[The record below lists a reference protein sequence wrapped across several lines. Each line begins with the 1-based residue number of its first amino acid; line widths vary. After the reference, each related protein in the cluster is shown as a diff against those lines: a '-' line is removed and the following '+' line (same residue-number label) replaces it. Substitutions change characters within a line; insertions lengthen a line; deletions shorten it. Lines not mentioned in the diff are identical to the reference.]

1 MSLFFRLFLIAT
13 LAFTASCAKKLTETD
28 MVKVKRVKTNDLLE
42 TMDSLSKVRPT
53 FFYSKISTK
62 YRDTT
67 SNYSFKTSLRMNVDS
82 AINTIITY
90 LSIPVVNA
98 LITPDS
104 LTVVN
109 KKAKCVARADME
121 YIKEN
126 FGVNFSFRNIEELFL
141 GIPLDYD
148 TTQKYFQIH
157 EPYQYVISS
166 HRKRQIRRAN
176 VLEKQ
181 DNDVAIKYFLTNDTK
196 QLKGMEILSPNDTA
210 SIYIDYVSRQNVGGM
225 NVPAEVIIKVITA
238 RNNLL
243 ITLSYDKVEVN
254 EPQPLYFIVP
264 EGYEDCE

>member
-1 MSLFFRLFLIAT
+1 MSQFFKILLISSLT
-13 LAFTASCAKKLTETD
+13 LTACAKKLTETD
-28 MVKVKRVKTNDLLE
+28 LVKVKRIKTSLLLE
-42 TMDSLSKVRPT
+42 TMDSLSKVRPH
-53 FFYSKISTK
+53 FFYTKIATK
-62 YRDTT
+62 YKDTT
-67 SNYSFKTSLRMNVDS
+67 SSYSFKTSLRMNIDT

-109 KKAKCVARADME
+109 KKEKCVARADMQ

-126 FGVNFSFRNIEELFL
+126 FGVDFSFRNIEELFL

-157 EPYQYVISS
+157 EPYQYIISS
-166 HRKRQIRRAN
+166 HRKRQIRRKDR
-176 VLEKQ
+176 LEKQ
-181 DNDVAIKYFLTNDTK
+181 ENDVAIKYFLTDDTK
-196 QLKGMEILSPNDTA
+196 QLKGMEILSPSDTA
-210 SIYIDYVSRQNVGGM
+210 SIFIDYLSRQNIGGM
-225 NVPAEVIIKVITA
+225 NVPLEVIIRVITA

>member
-1 MSLFFRLFLIAT
+1 MSLFFKVFLIAI
-13 LAFTASCAKKLTETD
+13 LSLTACAKKLTETD
-28 MVKVKRVKTNDLLE
+28 MVRVKRMKTSVLLE
-42 TMDSLSKVRPT
+42 TMDSLSQIRPT
-53 FFYSKISTK
+53 FFYSKIGTK

-67 SNYSFKTSLRMNVDS
+67 SSYSFKTSLRMNIDT

-109 KKAKCVARADME
+109 KKAKCIARADME

-126 FGVNFSFRNIEELFL
+126 FGVDFSFRNIEELFL

-157 EPYQYVISS
+157 EPYQYIISS
-166 HRKRQIRRAN
+166 HRKRKLKKSDR
-176 VLEKQ
+176 LERQ
-181 DNDVAIKYFLTNDTK
+181 ENDVAIKYFLTNDTK
-196 QLKGMEILSPNDTA
+196 QLKGMEILSPSDTA
-210 SIYIDYVSRQNVGGM
+210 SVFIDYLSRQNVGGI
-225 NVPAEVIIKVITA
+225 NVPQEVIIKVITA

-254 EPQPLYFIVP
+254 ETQPLYFIVP

>member
-1 MSLFFRLFLIAT
+1 
-13 LAFTASCAKKLTETD
+13 
-28 MVKVKRVKTNDLLE
+28 
-42 TMDSLSKVRPT
+42 
-53 FFYSKISTK
+53 
-62 YRDTT
+62 
-67 SNYSFKTSLRMNVDS
+67 MNVDT
-82 AINTIITY
+82 AMNLIITY

-98 LITPDS
+98 LVTPDS

-126 FGVNFSFRNIEELFL
+126 FGVDFSFRNIEELFL

-166 HRKRQIRRAN
+166 HRKRQMRRVN
-176 VLEKQ
+176 ILEKQ
-181 DNDVAIKYFLTNDTK
+181 ENDVAIKYFLTNDTK
-196 QLKGMEILSPNDTA
+196 QLKGMEILSPSDTA
-210 SIYIDYVSRQNVGGM
+210 SIYIDYLSRQNVGGM
-225 NVPAEVIIKVITA
+225 NVPQEVVIKVITA

-243 ITLSYDKVEVN
+243 ITLSYDRVEVN

>member
-1 MSLFFRLFLIAT
+1 MSLFFRVFLIASLT
-13 LAFTASCAKKLTETD
+13 LTACAKKLTETD
-28 MVKVKRVKTNDLLE
+28 MVKVKRVRTNDLLE
-42 TMDSLSKVRPT
+42 SMDSLSKVRPT

-67 SNYSFKTSLRMNVDS
+67 SSYSFKTSLRMNVDT
-82 AINTIITY
+82 AMNLIITY

-98 LITPDS
+98 LVTPDS

-126 FGVNFSFRNIEELFL
+126 FGVDFSFRNIEELFL

-166 HRKRQIRRAN
+166 HRKRQMRRVN
-176 VLEKQ
+176 ILEKQ
-181 DNDVAIKYFLTNDTK
+181 ENDVAIKYFLTNDTK
-196 QLKGMEILSPNDTA
+196 QLKGMEILSPSDTA
-210 SIYIDYVSRQNVGGM
+210 SIYIDYLSRQNVGGM
-225 NVPAEVIIKVITA
+225 NVPQEVVIKVITA

-243 ITLSYDKVEVN
+243 ITLSYDRVEVN